1 MSMGGAQPG
10 VIKDVPR
17 SSLVLLQ
24 SLRAVAAGMIV
35 VYHIYLLGIR
45 YMIGQSWLPRATTC
59 CEAGVD
65 LFFVISG
72 FIMMHITPRA
82 FRSWPDQLS
91 FLFRRF
97 GRIYPAY
104 WAVALP
110 LLVIWYHFPTL
121 FNTFAGHRVDV
132 TASLFLTPPHDPPVL
147 AISWSLTCELF
158 FYVVASLIFY
168 GGEGFRFRAAL
179 IWGLAIV
186 GLNLIWQ
193 NKVRSPWMISVI
205 QPMTL
210 EFIGGMLLA
219 YFFRK
224 GVGRIS
230 PRTAA
235 LATLLS
241 VATVIAWASHHGSY
255 FFARDPLTRP
265 LFYGGPA
272 LVVVWMALQMDL
284 QGQWRG
290 LAALASAGDR
300 SYTTP
305 T

>member
-1 MSMGGAQPG
+1 M
-10 VIKDVPR
+10 
-17 SSLVLLQ
+17 
-24 SLRAVAAGMIV
+24 
-35 VYHIYLLGIR
+35 
-45 YMIGQSWLPRATTC
+45 
-59 CEAGVD
+59 
-65 LFFVISG
+65 
-72 FIMMHITPRA
+72 
-82 FRSWPDQLS
+82 
-91 FLFRRF
+91 
-97 GRIYPAY
+97 
-104 WAVALP
+104 
-110 LLVIWYHFPTL
+110 
-121 FNTFAGHRVDV
+121 
-132 TASLFLTPPHDPPVL
+132 
-147 AISWSLTCELF
+147 
-158 FYVVASLIFY
+158 ASLIFY

-300 SYTTP
+300 SYTTYLIHFP
-305 T
+305 LIAAVYHVAAPHYARTGHFAIPLVALTVVPILAISVECFYRLVEEPLRELARRASKRVASLMASPRAVPAGAGRGNQIAKDSP